1 MIFDIAPHRT
11 GEASPPSCV
20 LNINGCDKKQPKYL
34 KLNNPGGIRTVIVAA
49 LTTEVNQFS
58 FLCDIGCVKFLY
70 KTDLSVALR
79 NETNGCQFKK
89 A

>member
-1 MIFDIAPHRT
+1 M
-11 GEASPPSCV
+11 S
-20 LNINGCDKKQPKYL
+20 
-34 KLNNPGGIRTVIVAA
+34 VIVAA

-70 KTDLSVALR
+70 KTDLSVELR